1 MMPNIEYELNSIV
14 QYTYKLAGYRNC
26 KAIFNGVM
34 SMTDFAKFVYFEYCA
49 IKYINN
55 EEQHSVNHYLSK
67 QHKQYNK
74 EYTAE
79 IKAKDDNDNDFLI
92 YSYSWLY
99 SKEYRSFARSVSRY
113 IESMIENRHVAN
125 SDQFSSQQAG
135 MALRDLIEYDGSTRA
150 KQLDGTPI
158 GRTYFY
164 QALCEC
170 ALKIKGVKKYEWLS
184 LKRTSTNSIAEFY
197 ADVDRFIRNFMLSS
211 YSKNFADEERR
222 DYISKAINLVKFADR
237 RKLDLI
243 YDFAKY
249 TEEYQPDYFTDRMD
263 GEIDETTP
271 SNSRFR
277 FGDLPPIFFDSVT
290 LIPWEIDLFD
300 LESIEMFSEI
310 YKWFMLSNG
319 TISLASPYMCFD
331 RYIRC
336 FFLEDEELCKIEEIR
351 YYLIKLLAESLKNKL
366 LLGEVEIEY
375 SEKNFASFIHNYYNV
390 FDIYREKQKMRDS
403 VKLTQNQADF
413 VHEIAS
419 RLYLKKHQRGKLQET
434 PAKSCKAEPP
444 KGL

>member
-1 MMPNIEYELNSIV
+1 MIPNIEYELNSII
-14 QYTYKLAGYRNC
+14 QYTYSLAGYKNC

-49 IKYINN
+49 IRYINC
-55 EEQHSVNHYLSK
+55 EEQHSVNYFLSK
-67 QHKQYNK
+67 QHKQYIEAYEK
-74 EYTAE
+74 ERRNWGEHIEDASM
-79 IKAKDDNDNDFLI
+79 F
-92 YSYSWLY
+92 SYSWLY
-99 SKEYRSFARSVSRY
+99 SKDYHSFARSVSRY
-113 IESMIENRHVAN
+113 INSMTEKRHIAKTDTV
-125 SDQFSSQQAG
+125 SDHQSSK
-135 MALRDLIEYDGSTRA
+135 ALRDLIDYDGSARA
-150 KQLDGTPI
+150 KQLEGTPI

-164 QALCEC
+164 QALSEC
-170 ALKIKGVKKYEWLS
+170 ALKIKGVKKYKWLS

-197 ADVDRFIRNFMLSS
+197 TDVDRFIRNFMLSS
-211 YSKNFADEERR
+211 YSRNFTDEERR

-249 TEEYQPDYFTDRMD
+249 TEEYKPDYFSDQ
-263 GEIDETTP
+263 GNSGIDEATP

-310 YKWFMLSNG
+310 YKWFTLSNG

-336 FFLEDEELCKIEEIR
+336 FLLEDEELCKIEETR
-351 YYLIKLLAESLKNKL
+351 YYLIKLLAESIKNKL
-366 LLGEVEIEY
+366 LQGEVDIEY

-390 FDIYREKQKMRDS
+390 FDKFRDQHEKRANT
-403 VKLTQNQADF
+403 KLTQKQVYF
-413 VHEIAS
+413 IHEIAS
-419 RLYLKKHQRGKLQET
+419 RLYPKNT
-434 PAKSCKAEPP
+434 PT
-444 KGL
+444 